1 MKPPRHSDRQL
12 GEAARAAL
20 RRERQARLDP
30 EPSLGRRLGQIGLLG
45 WVIVIPLLLGLLL
58 GRWLDRLLDS
68 GVLFSAAAVFAG
80 ACLGLW
86 SAWRWMHR
94 Q

>member
-1 MKPPRHSDRQL
+1 MTRHGDRRL
-12 GEAARAAL
+12 DEAARTAL
-20 RRERQARLDP
+20 RREQQARQAP
-30 EPSLGRRLGQIGLLG
+30 EPSLGRRLGQVGLLG
-45 WVIVIPLLLGLLL
+45 WMIVIPLLLGLLL

-68 GVLFSAAAVFAG
+68 GVLFSAAGVFAG